1 MINCRALG
9 RETRRGEGRGG
20 PVSIPWR
27 NVEAGLVTSGDD
39 LPRVTQF
46 MTPGTTRY
54 TAADVITATVGACP
68 FVVDP

>member
-1 MINCRALG
+1 MVMINCRALG
-9 RETRRGEGRGG
+9 RETRLGEGRGG

-54 TAADVITATVGACP
+54 TAADVITRLLEPAP
-68 FVVDP
+68 LS